1 MMSFT
6 PQSLRP
12 RSIRARITLWHLGV
26 LALVLA
32 VYLVVV
38 FIFQY
43 GLLTSQIYHDE
54 MQDMETVEGLL
65 HFAEDGTLQLQ
76 QDYLSHPQS
85 HLLIDRLMEVRADD
99 GTVIYRSATL
109 QGKPLGDE
117 DPKRDEGDGAFNFN
131 EHMTRLQNGTFV
143 LMISHRH
150 PVQGRMLL
158 IRIGYSLAPLADR
171 MLHFLFALLLALPIA
186 LAAAGLVGY
195 RFAQRALAPLDS
207 MTSRAEQI
215 TATNLHGRLEIEDEH
230 DELGRMATVLN
241 SLLSRLER
249 SFAQLHRFTADAA
262 HELKTPLT
270 SIRAVGEGV
279 LEGEQSPAAYREA
292 VSSML
297 EETSRLNQ
305 TVEGLLLLSKAEA
318 GQIVVQ
324 PTRFDLRELVDEI
337 VALLDV
343 LIDERRVTIRQIGA
357 EAAQTPVSA
366 DRTLVRTCVL
376 NVLHNAVKFSPE
388 GGVIT
393 VAYESREENMLR
405 LSILDEGPGIAESDR
420 QRVFERFFRV
430 RAVRASGADGA
441 GLGLAIA
448 MLAIEANHGKI
459 YFDAREGEGSLCY
472 IEIPAPAVA

>member
-1 MMSFT
+1 MMN
-6 PQSLRP
+6 LRP
-12 RSIRARITLWHLGV
+12 RSIRARLTLWYLGV

-32 VYLVVV
+32 VYLIVV

-65 HFAEDGTLQLQ
+65 SFHDDGTLQLQ

-85 HLLIDRLMEVRADD
+85 HLLIDRLMEVRDNSGA
-99 GTVIYRSATL
+99 VLFRSATL
-109 QGKPLGDE
+109 RGKPLGNE
-117 DPKRDEGDGAFNFN
+117 DPKKDEGDGAFNFN
-131 EHMTRLQNGTFV
+131 EHMTRLEDGTFV

-150 PVQGRMLL
+150 PVQGRMVL

-171 MLHFLFALLLALPIA
+171 MEHFLFALLLALPIA
-186 LAAAGLVGY
+186 LLAAGLVGY
-195 RFAQRALAPLDS
+195 RFAQRALKPLDS

-230 DELGRMATVLN
+230 DELGRMARVLN

-270 SIRAVGEGV
+270 SIRAVGESA
-279 LEGEQSPAAYREA
+279 LEGEQSLDTYREA
-292 VSSML
+292 VGSML
-297 EETSRLNQ
+297 EETARLNQ

-324 PTRFDLRELVDEI
+324 ATTFALRDLVAEI

-343 LIDERRVTIRQIGA
+343 VIEEREVVILEEGVEAGQRSVT
-357 EAAQTPVSA
+357 V
-366 DRTLVRTCVL
+366 DRTLLRTCIL
-376 NVLHNAVKFSPE
+376 NVLHNAIKFSPA

-393 VAYESREENMLR
+393 VTYAALDEGYLR

-430 RAVRASGADGA
+430 REVRASGADGA

-448 MLAIEANHGKI
+448 MLAIETIHGRI
-459 YFDAREGEGSLCY
+459 YFEPREPEGALCH
-472 IEIPAPAVA
+472 IEIPASAA